1 MKEYLNRCVDD
12 ELEFYLDTIGAIS
25 IIGPKWCGKT
35 TTAERFAK
43 TVVKFQ
49 DNPNNLKWMNLDPSK
64 LLLGEKP
71 ILFDEWQEA
80 PKIWDVVRNSV
91 DKIGEDGLYILTG
104 STVIDKTKIS
114 HSGAGRIHRLVMK
127 PMSLYES
134 LESNGKISLIDLFN
148 NPNLD
153 ITGIKSDLTVND
165 LFFAICRG
173 GWPASLSKK
182 SNKSKL
188 SVVYSYLDAITYNDM
203 SSIDGVKRS
212 QSKVESI
219 LKSYARNVSSPAM
232 DKTILEDINDNFESM
247 SYPTYNSYIEAL
259 KKLFVIENI
268 GVWSPN
274 VRSKTAI
281 RGTPKKQFVDPSI
294 AVASMGLNPTGLDND
309 LETAGLLFEN
319 LCMRDLSIYAN
330 RYGGKLTYYR
340 DRYGLEVDCVLR
352 LRDGRYG
359 LIEIKLGSDEEE
371 KAAFNLL
378 KLSNLLKKNMKKKK
392 YIREPSFLAILTGG
406 EYAFTREDGI
416 KVIPIGCL
424 KY

>member
-1 MKEYLNRCVDD
+1 
-12 ELEFYLDTIGAIS
+12 
-25 IIGPKWCGKT
+25 
-35 TTAERFAK
+35 
-43 TVVKFQ
+43 
-49 DNPNNLKWMNLDPSK
+49 
-64 LLLGEKP
+64 
-71 ILFDEWQEA
+71 
-80 PKIWDVVRNSV
+80 
-91 DKIGEDGLYILTG
+91 
-104 STVIDKTKIS
+104 
-114 HSGAGRIHRLVMK
+114 
-127 PMSLYES
+127 
-134 LESNGKISLIDLFN
+134 
-148 NPNLD
+148 
-153 ITGIKSDLTVND
+153 
-165 LFFAICRG
+165 
-173 GWPASLSKK
+173 
-182 SNKSKL
+182 
-188 SVVYSYLDAITYNDM
+188 
-203 SSIDGVKRS
+203 
-212 QSKVESI
+212 
-219 LKSYARNVSSPAM
+219 M

-294 AVASMGLNPTGLDND
+294 AVASLGLNPTGLDND